1 MSYYKISPWPFG
13 EDEIVTLY
21 WISSPITEDNGVRNM
36 NVHFKT
42 DNGFKTI
49 KCPWGHLP
57 LLHIGYK
64 YKNGRITNE
73 PNNLEE
79 FSVSYNYIYHADVST
94 CYKIPKELYPLVPA
108 GVDIKELC
116 YKFKYNNITYYI
128 PCIEIVRCLY
138 ASIPLFCE
146 NLLSSE
152 DLDEY
157 AEVIYTDDNEISVS
171 FYNNF
176 PPSLFTYGNIT
187 EFIWFTQIDEIKK
200 AREEI
205 RTKYIKNK
213 LIYSKIP
220 NIKGCRIIGKGIKYD
235 NTVLLLNINV
245 LNLSFP
251 YKNVIATHPAYV
263 NSVANSKGNID
274 KSKINIEEEI
284 SIGDNNKGASKSNPL
299 ITNDLKSSKKFST
312 KIVIEKVKRDAVTR
326 KSIANN
332 EKSENKTTFTTQ
344 PVTLGANAQPVTF
357 NTIGA
362 INNVTELNKSFENFS
377 KAIKILQ
384 DIFGYKIVDMKCINL
399 EGNSIFT
406 LTTDG
411 SPRQCAIVKIYHNSE
426 LFFII
431 EINIEDGWSLST
443 LVFTCTNN
451 SKTELDIINNLIKN
465 NGHWNTVWLE
475 KFLKNKYTTVKHFTK
490 RTPHHWSILLS
501 KAIEKIVSKY

>member
-1 MSYYKISPWPFG
+1 M
-13 EDEIVTLY
+13 
-21 WISSPITEDNGVRNM
+21 
-36 NVHFKT
+36 
-42 DNGFKTI
+42 
-49 KCPWGHLP
+49 
-57 LLHIGYK
+57 
-64 YKNGRITNE
+64 
-73 PNNLEE
+73 
-79 FSVSYNYIYHADVST
+79 
-94 CYKIPKELYPLVPA
+94 
-108 GVDIKELC
+108 
-116 YKFKYNNITYYI
+116 
-128 PCIEIVRCLY
+128 
-138 ASIPLFCE
+138 
-146 NLLSSE
+146 LSSE

-157 AEVIYTDDNEISVS
+157 AEVIYTDDNEIRIS

-263 NSVANSKGNID
+263 NSEANSKGNID

-326 KSIANN
+326 KSIANS
-332 EKSENKTTFTTQ
+332 EKSENKPTFTTQ

-362 INNVTELNKSFENFS
+362 INNATELNKSFENFS

-411 SPRQCAIVKIYHNSE
+411 SPRQCVIAKIYHNSE

-443 LVFTCTNN
+443 LVFTSANN
-451 SKTELDIINNLIKN
+451 SKTELDIINSLIEN

-475 KFLKNKYTTVKHFTK
+475 KFLKNKYTTVRHFTK